1 MLGGMILVVIGR
13 FVEVFRI
20 LKEALYI
27 NLEMLIFFILYSNF
41 EGASLWVIIAL

>member
-1 MLGGMILVVIGR
+1 VVIGG

-27 NLEMLIFFILYSNF
+27 NLEMLIFFILDSYF
-41 EGASLWVIIAL
+41 EGASLWVIVAL